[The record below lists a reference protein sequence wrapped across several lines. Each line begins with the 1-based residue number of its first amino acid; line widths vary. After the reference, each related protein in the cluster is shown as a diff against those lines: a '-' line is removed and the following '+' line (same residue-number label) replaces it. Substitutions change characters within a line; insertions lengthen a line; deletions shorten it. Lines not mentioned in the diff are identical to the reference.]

1 MAARAFDTV
10 ACLVAFPS
18 VWAGGLAL
26 WSLGVALGRSGSLS
40 LASLLLAQAVEAMG
54 HRLNSLRQQL
64 NSMRQQLREW
74 YYPAAQK
81 RGKQRRELDEATLE
95 ACFGPL
101 LRWVLTLSQEAGP
114 EAPRQ
119 LALALDATTLQDRFV
134 VLCISVL
141 YRGSAIPVAWTVLPA
156 QPGQSWRPHWLRL
169 LRRLQGAVPASYDV
183 LRRDGAGGPRLVCA
197 LVVPAHCA
205 AGLASV
211 FAD

>member
-1 MAARAFDTV
+1 M
-10 ACLVAFPS
+10 PS
-18 VWAGGLAL
+18 LSRSQAYGLAL

-40 LASLLLAQAVEAMG
+40 LVSLLLAQAMG
-54 HRLNSLRQQL
+54 HRF

-74 YYPAAQK
+74 YYPASQK

-101 LRWVLTLSQEAGP
+101 LRWVLALSQECGPEAGTEVGMEAGT

-141 YRGSAIPVAWTVLPA
+141 YRGCAIPVAWTVLPA
-156 QPGQSWRPHWLRL
+156 QPGQTGVKL
-169 LRRLQGAVPASYDV
+169 ASP
-183 LRRDGAGGPRLVCA
+183 LAALAAPLAGGSACFL
-197 LVVPAHCA
+197 
-205 AGLASV
+205 
-211 FAD
+211 